1 MFRTFLCFI
10 LLILPLTSFAS
21 LTVVGNNSIASNQV
35 KAVKI
40 MYMAPIDNYYMSELI
55 TAINQINIQYKQ
67 AQHIYLYINTMG
79 GEMSSAMAAYQ
90 TIKSSAIPVTT
101 INLATIASA
110 GNVIFCAGSSR
121 LGFKHSQF
129 IFHPISWTF
138 KNRDNTP
145 NLTPAGLVN
154 IKEMLENIQ
163 QMVTPIYQKCT
174 NFTPTEIKKFFYSE
188 GERHYI
194 SAKKAITHKLISA
207 YATKMQKTLVS
218 YYIAS

>member
-10 LLILPLTSFAS
+10 LLILPVTSFAN
-21 LTVVGNNSIASNQV
+21 LTVVGNNNIASNQV
-35 KAVKI
+35 KAVKV
-40 MYMAPIDNYYMSELI
+40 MYMAPINNYYMSELI
-55 TAINQINIQYKQ
+55 AAINQINIQYKQ

-79 GEMSSAMAAYQ
+79 GDMNSAVAAYQ

-129 IFHPISWTF
+129 IFHPISWAF
-138 KNRDNTP
+138 KDHNNNQT
-145 NLTPAGLVN
+145 LTPAGLAN
-154 IKEMLENIQ
+154 IEEMLENTQ

-188 GERHYI
+188 SERHYI
-194 SAKKAITHKLISA
+194 SGNKAITHKLISA
-207 YATKMQKTLVS
+207 YATKMQKTPVN
-218 YYIAS
+218 YYIAD